1 MRIPDVNVLIG
12 AYRADDPRH
21 EDLRH
26 WLREALASREGFGLT
41 PGVATGFVRIVTNP
55 RVYVTPT
62 PLDMALEQVDQL
74 VAFPRT
80 TWLQPGPRHW
90 QIFSRLCREADARG
104 NLASDAAHAAVAIE
118 HGATWV
124 TLDRDF
130 ARFPGLRWEVPRLV
144 P

>member
-1 MRIPDVNVLIG
+1 M
-12 AYRADDPRH
+12 
-21 EDLRH
+21 
-26 WLREALASREGFGLT
+26 
-41 PGVATGFVRIVTNP
+41 TNP